1 MEKRAIVA
9 LVLSLLVLVFW
20 EYYFG
25 MLKPGTPPP
34 QQQSTQDK
42 EPAQTAQSSQ
52 PQLAPLIESL
62 NPATVSEDRLKQMN
76 HQFPHWTLDT
86 PLYTSQILAS
96 GARFGSMRLKLFRQ
110 EVAPDSQPMQLI
122 SALRSGYLPGAVD
135 LLHHPDY
142 QLSTIPFSS
151 DDPAEVNIESGS
163 TAKSVTFVGEVPGR
177 LRVTKTLSFTADSY
191 ASDLEIRV
199 KNLGIDKIMD
209 QLGVSFYF
217 EPYVAAEHESS
228 YNQSILSS
236 FEKGGLTNH
245 AFKDLSKKDLLLKAP
260 IDWIG
265 YENNYFIQALI
276 PLEDKGYQV
285 VARVMDPNRQLI
297 RVVYL
302 TDQFEVDSNQEVA
315 FKLRI
320 YLGPKELDPLAMA
333 EHNLVK
339 AVDYGW
345 FTFIAK
351 PLLHALN
358 FFFRYTHNYGWA
370 IIIVTV
376 LIKILF
382 WPLTQKSFESMQ
394 RMKKLQPRIA
404 ELRERFKDDK
414 EKLNTELMALYKS
427 YKVNPLGGCLPM
439 VLQIPVFF
447 AFYRM
452 LNGAVELRHQPFM
465 LWVNDLTAPD
475 RLWIGFDIPYLGAGL
490 PVLTLLMGATMFLQQ
505 KMTPSAG
512 DPRQDQIMLLMP
524 VVFTVMFINFPSGLV
539 LYWLINNILS
549 IAQQYLINRR
559 AA

>member
-1 MEKRAIVA
+1 MEKRAIAA

-25 MLKPGTPPP
+25 MLKPATQP
-34 QQQSTQDK
+34 QQQQSSQGK
-42 EPAQTAQSSQ
+42 EPAQSAQSQSA
-52 PQLAPLIESL
+52 PPLAPLIESL
-62 NPATVSEDRLKQMN
+62 SPATVSEDRLKQM
-76 HQFPHWTLDT
+76 HQQFPHWTLDT

-96 GARFGSMRLKLFRQ
+96 GARFGSVRLKRFRQ
-110 EVAPDSQPMQLI
+110 EVAPDSPPMQLI
-122 SALRSGYLPGAVD
+122 TALRGGYLPGAVD
-135 LLHHPDY
+135 LLHRPEF

-151 DDPAEVNIESGS
+151 DAPA
-163 TAKSVTFVGEVPGR
+163 TVTVEAGGQPQAVSFTGEVPGR
-177 LRVTKTLSFTADSY
+177 LRVTKILTIDGDSY
-191 ASDLEIRV
+191 SSDLEIRV
-199 KNLGIDKIMD
+199 RNLGIDKIVD
-209 QLGVSFYF
+209 QLGLSFYF
-217 EPYVAAEHESS
+217 EPYTGAEHESS

-236 FEKGGLTNH
+236 FEKGSLTTH
-245 AFKDLSKKDLLLKAP
+245 DFKDLTKKDLQLKAP

-265 YENNYFIQALI
+265 YENNYFLQAII
-276 PLEDKGYQV
+276 PLEDRGYQV
-285 VARVMDPNRQLI
+285 VARVMDPQSHLI

-302 TDQFEVDSNQEVA
+302 TDPFEVDSNQEVA
-315 FKLRI
+315 FKVRL
-320 YLGPKELDPLAMA
+320 YQGPKELGALAKA

-351 PLLHALN
+351 PLLHVLN
-358 FFFRYTHNYGWA
+358 AFYSFTHNYGVA
-370 IIIVTV
+370 IILITII
-376 LIKILF
+376 IKILF
-382 WPLTQKSFESMQ
+382 WPLTQKSFESML

-404 ELRERFKDDK
+404 ELRDRYKDDK

-439 VLQIPVFF
+439 LLQIPVFF

-452 LNGAVELRHQPFM
+452 LNAAVELRHQPFM

-475 RLWIGFDIPYLGAGL
+475 RLWIGFEIPYLGGL

-524 VVFTVMFINFPSGLV
+524 VIFTVMFINFPSGLV

>member
-1 MEKRAIVA
+1 
-9 LVLSLLVLVFW
+9 
-20 EYYFG
+20 
-25 MLKPGTPPP
+25 
-34 QQQSTQDK
+34 
-42 EPAQTAQSSQ
+42 
-52 PQLAPLIESL
+52 
-62 NPATVSEDRLKQMN
+62 
-76 HQFPHWTLDT
+76 
-86 PLYTSQILAS
+86 
-96 GARFGSMRLKLFRQ
+96 MRLKHFRQ
-110 EVAPDSQPMQLI
+110 EVAAESPPMELI
-122 SALRSGYLPGAVD
+122 AALKGGYFPAAVD
-135 LLHHPDY
+135 LLSHPEF
-142 QLSTIPFSS
+142 QLSTIPFTS
-151 DDPAEVNIESGS
+151 DAPAEVKLEPGS
-163 TAKSVTFVGEVPGR
+163 PAQTISFVGEVPGR
-177 LRVTKTLSFTADSY
+177 LRVTKSLTFSADSY
-191 ASDLEIRV
+191 ATDLEIRV
-199 KNLGIDKIMD
+199 RNLGIDKIVD
-209 QLGVSFYF
+209 QLGLSLYF
-217 EPYVAAEHESS
+217 EPYTAADKESS
-228 YNQSILSS
+228 YNVSQLST

-245 AFKDLSKKDLLLKAP
+245 ALKDLAKKDLILKAP
-260 IDWIG
+260 LDWIG
-265 YENNYFIQALI
+265 YENNYFIQALM
-276 PLEDKGYQV
+276 PLETSGYQV
-285 VARVMDPNRQLI
+285 VARVMDPNRHLL

-302 TDQFEVDSNQEVA
+302 TDSFEVDSTQEVA
-315 FKLRI
+315 FKVRL
-320 YLGPKELDPLAMA
+320 YLGPKELEPLAKA

-351 PLLHALN
+351 PLLHVLN
-358 FFFRYTHNYGWA
+358 AFYRYTHNYGWA

-404 ELRERFKDDK
+404 ELRERHKDDK

-475 RLWIGFDIPYLGAGL
+475 RLWIGFDIPYLGGL
-490 PVLTLLMGATMFLQQ
+490 PVLTLLMGATMFIQQ

-524 VVFTVMFINFPSGLV
+524 VIFTVMFINFPSGLV

-549 IAQQYLINRR
+549 IAQQYMINRR

>member
-25 MLKPGTPPP
+25 MMKPAAPPA
-34 QQQSTQDK
+34 QQQASPEK
-42 EPAQTAQSSQ
+42 ETAQTAQSQQ
-52 PQLAPLIESL
+52 PQPAPLIEAL

-76 HQFPHWTLDT
+76 QQFPHWTLDT
-86 PLYTSQILAS
+86 PLYTTQILAS
-96 GARFGSMRLKLFRQ
+96 GARFGSVRLKHYRQ
-110 EVAPDSQPMQLI
+110 ELAPDSPPMQLI

-135 LLHHPDY
+135 LLHHPDF

-151 DDPAEVNIESGS
+151 DAPPEVKIEPGTGS
-163 TAKSVTFVGEVPGR
+163 HNVAFVGEIPGR
-177 LRVTKTLSFTADSY
+177 LRVTKTLSLSADSY

-199 KNLGIDKIMD
+199 KNLGIDKITD
-209 QLGVSFYF
+209 QLGLSFYF
-217 EPYVAAEHESS
+217 EPYTAGEESS
-228 YNQSILSS
+228 YNQSILTS

-245 AFKDLSKKDLLLKAP
+245 AFKDLAKKDLQLKAP

-265 YENNYFIQALI
+265 YENNYFVQALI
-276 PLEDKGYQV
+276 PLEEKGYQV

-302 TDQFEVDSNQEVA
+302 TDQFEVDSNQEVT
-315 FKLRI
+315 FKVRL
-320 YLGPKELDPLAMA
+320 YLGPKEIEPLTKA
-333 EHNLVK
+333 EHNMVK

-351 PLLHALN
+351 PLLHVLN
-358 FFFRYTHNYGWA
+358 FFYRYTHNYGWA
-370 IIIVTV
+370 IIIVTI
-376 LIKILF
+376 LIKIIF

-414 EKLNTELMALYKS
+414 EKMNTELMALYKS

-465 LWVNDLTAPD
+465 LWINDLTAPD
-475 RLWIGFDIPYLGAGL
+475 RLWIGFDIPYLGPGL
-490 PVLTLLMGATMFLQQ
+490 PVLTLLMGATMFIQQ
-505 KMTPSAG
+505 KMTPSGG
-512 DPRQDQIMLLMP
+512 DPRQEQIMLLMP

-549 IAQQYLINRR
+549 IAQQYMINRR

>member
-25 MLKPGTPPP
+25 MLKPGPQPP
-34 QQQSTQDK
+34 QQQTSQEK
-42 EPAQTAQSSQ
+42 EPSPAVQSPQ
-52 PQLAPLIESL
+52 PPPPIESL
-62 NPATVSEDRLKQMN
+62 GAPAVSQERLKQLN
-76 HQFPHWTLDT
+76 QQSAHWVLDT
-86 PLYTSQILAS
+86 PLYSSQILAS
-96 GARFGSMRLKLFRQ
+96 GARLASMRLKTFRQ
-110 EVAPDSQPMQLI
+110 EVAPDSPPMELI
-122 SALRSGYLPGAVD
+122 SALRSGYLPAAVD
-135 LLHHPDY
+135 LVNHPDF
-142 QLSTIPFSS
+142 QLSTMPFTS
-151 DDPAEVNIESGS
+151 DAPTDVKVEPGS
-163 TAKSVTFVGEVPGR
+163 EPRTVSFLGEVPGR
-177 LRVTKTLSFTADSY
+177 LRVTKTLTLSADSY
-191 ASDLEIRV
+191 ATDLEIRV
-199 KNLGIDKIMD
+199 RNLGIDKIVD
-209 QLGVSFYF
+209 QLGLSFYF
-217 EPYVAAEHESS
+217 EPYTSAGKESS
-228 YNQSILSS
+228 YNQSQLSS

-245 AFKDLSKKDLLLKAP
+245 TFKDLAKKDLVLKAP

-265 YENNYFIQALI
+265 YENNYFLQALV
-276 PLEDKGYQV
+276 PLQDQGYQV
-285 VARVMDPNRQLI
+285 VARVMDPNKQLI

-302 TDQFEVDSNQEVA
+302 TDSFEVDSTQEVV
-315 FKLRI
+315 FKVRL
-320 YLGPKELDPLAMA
+320 YQGPKELDPLTKA

-351 PLLHALN
+351 PLLHVLN
-358 FFFRYTHNYGWA
+358 AFYRFTHNYGIA
-370 IIIVTV
+370 IILITV
-376 LIKILF
+376 IIKILF

-394 RMKKLQPRIA
+394 RMKKLQPKIA
-404 ELRERFKDDK
+404 ELRERHKDDK
-414 EKLNTELMALYKS
+414 EKMNTELMALYKS

-475 RLWIGFDIPYLGAGL
+475 RLWIGFEIPYLGGGL

-549 IAQQYLINRR
+549 IAQQYMINRR

>member
-25 MLKPGTPPP
+25 IMKPAPPPP
-34 QQQSTQDK
+34 QQQTSQEK
-42 EPAQTAQSSQ
+42 EPAPTAPSPQ

-62 NPATVSEDRLKQMN
+62 NPATVSEDRLKQMSQ
-76 HQFPHWTLDT
+76 QFPHWTLDT
-86 PLYTSQILAS
+86 PLYTAQILAS
-96 GARFGSMRLKLFRQ
+96 GARFGSVRLKHFRQ
-110 EVAPDSQPMQLI
+110 EIAPDSPPMQLI

-151 DDPAEVNIESGS
+151 DSPAEVTVDPAGG
-163 TAKSVTFVGEVPGR
+163 TKAVTFAGEVPGR
-177 LRVTKTLSFTADSY
+177 LRVTKTLSLNGDSY

-199 KNLGIDKIMD
+199 KNLGIDKITD
-209 QLGVSFYF
+209 QLGLSFYF
-217 EPYVAAEHESS
+217 EPYASAEHESS

-236 FEKGGLTNH
+236 FEKGGLTTH
-245 AFKDLSKKDLLLKAP
+245 AFKDLAKKDLQLKAP

-276 PLEDKGYQV
+276 PLEDKGYQL

-302 TDQFEVDSNQEVA
+302 TDPFEVDSSQEVV
-315 FKLRI
+315 FKLRL
-320 YLGPKELDPLAMA
+320 YFGPKELGPLAKA
-333 EHNLVK
+333 EHNLAK

-351 PLLHALN
+351 PLLHVLN
-358 FFFRYTHNYGWA
+358 FFYRYTHNYGWA
-370 IIIVTV
+370 IIIVTL
-376 LIKILF
+376 LIKIIF

-475 RLWIGFDIPYLGAGL
+475 RLWIGFNIPYLGPGL